1 MPRSGWYLVGLTTF
15 VFVMTIVVVYMVG
28 YLGSLSWNRSAL
40 KSSCQIVDHIS
51 YGENCYD
58 PVGCQC
64 YYSCF
69 DVVIVVNF
77 TTKTGEQVLSQIQVE
92 DDEVDEQNALED
104 VARDYPLDSSLP
116 CWYSSGNSTDVRLSI
131 KSELTY
137 VIVLSVLGALLAVC
151 LLLEFLLCCKRKK
164 KKSPKLSREKPTVS
178 MLIKDTS
185 SNSPDIEV
193 KNDDSKEDTS
203 SSLHSSV

>member
-15 VFVMTIVVVYMVG
+15 VFTMTIIVVYMVG

-40 KSSCQIVDHIS
+40 KSSCQIVNHVA

-69 DVVIVVNF
+69 DVFIVVNF
-77 TTKTGEQVLSQIQVE
+77 TIKTGEQVLAQIQVE

-137 VIVLSVLGALLAVC
+137 AIVLSVLGALFAVC

-164 KKSPKLSREKPTVS
+164 KKTKKTSREKPVVS
-178 MLIKDTS
+178 MLVNDTS
-185 SNSPDIEV
+185 SPE
-193 KNDDSKEDTS
+193 DDTPLGPIAEEDSS